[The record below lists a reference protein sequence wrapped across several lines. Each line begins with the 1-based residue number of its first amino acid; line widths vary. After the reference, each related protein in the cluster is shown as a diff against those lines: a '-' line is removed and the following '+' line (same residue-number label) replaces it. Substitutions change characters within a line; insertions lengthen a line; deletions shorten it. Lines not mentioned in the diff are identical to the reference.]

1 MQFVKSDFFFY
12 NIRVMD
18 FYGIKVKDLNLND
31 VSLSVYRGKLLLIVN
46 TAIKCGYT
54 KSYSRLEELYRKY
67 RDRGFEILDFPC
79 NQFAAQAPGTNREI
93 NDYVLLHYRTEFPRF
108 AKIDVNGKNESP
120 LYTFLKKEL
129 PFRGFDF
136 LKDPSGEVLASLALE
151 QDPKALESDDI
162 KWNFTKF
169 LVSREGKGIRRFEPG
184 DSLDEVEKEV
194 VRNL

>member
-1 MQFVKSDFFFY
+1 MSFVKSAFFAY
-12 NIRVMD
+12 NNSVMELYD
-18 FYGIKVKDLNLND
+18 ITVKDLNLKD
-31 VSLSVYRGKLLLIVN
+31 VPLSVYKGKLLLFVN

-54 KSYSRLEELYRKY
+54 KSYTVLEELYKKY
-67 RDRGFEILDFPC
+67 RESGFEILDFPC

-93 NDYVLLHYRTEFPRF
+93 NDYVLLHYHTEFPRF

-136 LKDPSGEVLASLALE
+136 LKDPSGEVLASLASE
-151 QDPKALESDDI
+151 QDPDALTSNDI

-169 LVSREGKGIRRFEPG
+169 LVSRTGKGIRRFEPG

-194 VRNL
+194 ARNL